1 MAANL
6 RLIETTWNAILPYLR
21 EEKCSRCE
29 CVQGAL
35 MEIRLTLE
43 DLPVTAAQDRLLS
56 AVRHAMN
63 VGSPHACLGCEPC
76 DPGNI
81 LADFYRAQQAAE
93 VATPTACCDT

>member
-6 RLIETTWNAILPYLR
+6 RLIETTWNAILPCLR

-29 CVQGAL
+29 CLQGAL

-43 DLPVTAAQDRLLS
+43 DLPRSADQERLLS
-56 AVRHAMN
+56 EVRHAMN
-63 VGSPHACLGCEPC
+63 VRSPHACLGCEPC
-76 DPGNI
+76 NPGNI